1 MICPLIELCV
11 LYRRHFI
18 QLLLLILG
26 ISIQFPIHAAAAT
39 ATATITVNIVR
50 PISMMT
56 KSGMQFADISSKESA
71 GTVVLSPRGSRLS
84 TGGASIKSTLA
95 SAPAAFEVQG
105 EPNSTYSI
113 SLPKSVV
120 MTKLE
125 GKSMVVDKFT
135 SLPAATGLTDSNGK
149 QMLYVGATL
158 NIGSKQE
165 PGPYAGTMIVRINY
179 E

>member
-1 MICPLIELCV
+1 MIFPLIKLCV
-11 LYRRHFI
+11 LYRRHLI

-26 ISIQFPIHAAAAT
+26 ISIQFPIHAAT

-50 PISMMT
+50 PISMIT

-71 GTVVLSPRGSRLS
+71 GTVVLSPSGSRLS

-105 EPNSTYSI
+105 EPNSAYSI

-120 MTKLE
+120 MTKSE
-125 GKSMVVDKFT
+125 GKSMVVNNFT
-135 SLPAATGLTDSNGK
+135 SLPAASGLTDSNGK

>member
-1 MICPLIELCV
+1 MIFPLFELCV
-11 LYRRHFI
+11 LYRGRLI

-26 ISIQFPIHAAAAT
+26 IGFQFPIHAAT

-50 PISMMT
+50 PISLNT
-56 KSGMQFADISSKESA
+56 KSGMQFGDISSKESA
-71 GTVVLSPRGSRLS
+71 GTVVLTPRGSRVS

-105 EPNSTYSI
+105 EPNTTYTI

-120 MTKLE
+120 MTGLE
-125 GKSMVVDKFT
+125 SKSMVVDNFT
-135 SLPAATGLTDSNGK
+135 SLPAVSGLADSNGK

-158 NIGSKQE
+158 NVGSKQE
-165 PGPYAGTMIVRINY
+165 PGPYAGTMIVIINY
-179 E
+179 N